1 MGGVSLATQSACRNS
16 IGVMDSAMDYINRER
31 TRMGVY
37 NNVLEI
43 GNNIS
48 IIKHENLYSAE
59 SKIRDCDMAK
69 EVINLSKNKI
79 LEQASVYIR

>member
-1 MGGVSLATQSACRNS
+1 
-16 IGVMDSAMDYINRER
+16 
-31 TRMGVY
+31 MGVY
-37 NNVLEI
+37 NNALEI

-59 SKIRDCDMAK
+59 SKIRDCDVAK

-79 LEQASVYIR
+79 LEQASVSIMSMYKDSLQQSIKGLL